1 MNATELGKLL
11 SESYQNA
18 QKTEKVTMIHLFGI
32 KYSEEIMEC
41 GIAEV
46 IKESGI
52 FSTYRT
58 ELGKGIKLAKYVKPR
73 F

>member
-1 MNATELGKLL
+1 MDTTELGKLL
-11 SESYQNA
+11 RESYQNA

-32 KYSEEIMEC
+32 KCAEEIKQC
-41 GIAEV
+41 GIAEI

-58 ELGKGIKLAKYVKPR
+58 ELGKGIKLAKYVKSR
-73 F
+73 

>member
-1 MNATELGKLL
+1 MDATKLGKLL

-18 QKTEKVTMIHLFGI
+18 PKSEKVTMIHLFGI
-32 KYSEEIMEC
+32 RYSEEIMQC

-58 ELGKGIKLAKYVKPR
+58 ELGKGVKLAKYVKLR
-73 F
+73 V

>member
-1 MNATELGKLL
+1 
-11 SESYQNA
+11 
-18 QKTEKVTMIHLFGI
+18 MIHLFGI
-32 KYSEEIMEC
+32 KYSEEIMKC

-58 ELGKGIKLAKYVKPR
+58 ELGKGIKLAKYVKVR
-73 F
+73 V